1 MVENAD
7 FVSQADVNPDK
18 ASSFGL
24 GDRSRTFNFRDF
36 RSYSDVLGK
45 EKVSGDFVKE
55 AGSNQVVEKLE
66 CEKSILV
73 PERTEAFR
81 EMFGKA
87 VVGRTVDLETL
98 VDNEASVKR
107 FLDSREIWGPWFSKL
122 EAWRGKSFPLE
133 RVVWLR
139 LHGIS
144 LHLLEPDVLK
154 MIGDLFGKVLHVPK
168 SLEEDLDLSVNRLG
182 VLAGEA
188 QRIKENVKIKWK
200 NRSYRVWVEEE
211 QDEWI
216 PDCLGFAEVD
226 SPVGSS
232 SLMSSPVVRMSEPG
246 N

>member
-98 VDNEASVKR
+98 VD
-107 FLDSREIWGPWFSKL
+107 

-182 VLAGEA
+182 VLAGEV